1 MQTAIANVPRGN
13 LTSRAAVEALFRQ
26 KRLFLY
32 IAGAILLTTAIFT
45 VLKHKQYRSEMK
57 FLVQNTRGNVV
68 ITPERTTSANVASD
82 VSETQVNSE
91 LEILHS
97 HDVLDPAADPDWSK
111 VPVEQRSPSDIRRHE
126 KLIGAFERRFAT
138 EIVRKTNI
146 ITVSVLA
153 DTPGQARSDLE
164 RLSAA
169 YLSEHRRLQRPVG
182 ASNFFRSETERI
194 RKDWDQASQKLV
206 EFQQQHQ
213 IVSLPERETVLNAQ
227 VTAHEQDLMA
237 TDASLRELEA
247 RLAASATRL
256 HDMPM
261 RQTTVET
268 IMPNQESA
276 EHLNTLIVELENK
289 RTALLT
295 NFKSS
300 DRFVHELDEQIA
312 TTKAALNE
320 AVASTARQKSTDV
333 DPAWQL
339 LHSNYVQTEITRKQ
353 SGVHRTIV
361 ASELAGLRQELG
373 NVQELTVQFNN
384 LEAQANQ
391 YKQNYELYSQKR
403 DQAQI
408 EDAMDEQKLINVA
421 VAQVPTLSYVPVS
434 PKPISNA
441 VLATVTSLFLGLC
454 AVYLTE
460 IGRNTIA
467 TPRELDGVSRYPVL
481 ATLPRISLWE
491 GHIVDGTRG
500 LGRNQLLALPSGID
514 EPPPFSS
521 HTLLS
526 PRGGAKL

>member
-1 MQTAIANVPRGN
+1 MQTAIVPRGN
-13 LTSRAAVEALFRQ
+13 LTSRVAVEALFRQ
-26 KRLFLY
+26 KRLFFY
-32 IAGAILLTTAIFT
+32 IAASILLATAFLT
-45 VLKHKQYRSEMK
+45 LVKHKQYRSEMK

-68 ITPERTTSANVASD
+68 ITPERTTPANVASD

-97 HDVLDPAADPDWSK
+97 HDVLDPVADPGWPR
-111 VPVEQRSPSDIRRHE
+111 VPVEQRSPSDIHQHE
-126 KLIGAFERRFAT
+126 KLIAAFQRRFAT

-153 DTPGQARSDLE
+153 DTPEQAKSDLE
-164 RLSAA
+164 RLSSA

-182 ASNFFRSETERI
+182 ASDFFKSETERI
-194 RKDWDQASQKLV
+194 RRDWDQASRKLV
-206 EFQQQHQ
+206 DFQQEHQ

-227 VTAHEQDLMA
+227 VTEHERDLMA
-237 TDASLRELEA
+237 TDASLRELDA

-256 HDMPM
+256 RDLPM
-261 RQTTVET
+261 RQTTVERV
-268 IMPNQESA
+268 MPNQESA

-289 RTALLT
+289 RTTLLT

-300 DRFVHELDEQIA
+300 DRFVVELDKQIA

-320 AVASTARQKSTDV
+320 AVEHTAREKSSDV

-339 LHSNYVQTEITRKQ
+339 LHTNFVQTEISRKQ
-353 SGVHRTIV
+353 TAVHRTIA
-361 ASELAGLRQELG
+361 ASELAALRQELG

-391 YKQNYELYSQKR
+391 FKQNYELYSQKR

-434 PKPISNA
+434 PKPLSNA

-454 AVYLTE
+454 GVYLTE
-460 IGRNTIA
+460 MGRTTIA
-467 TPRELDGVSRYPVL
+467 TPRELDGLSRYPVL

-491 GHIVDGTRG
+491 GPIVEGTRG
-500 LGRNQLLALPSGID
+500 DGLPALPSSLH
-514 EPPPFSS
+514 EPKPSS
-521 HTLLS
+521 SYAVLH
-526 PRGGAKL
+526 PWRGARL